1 MNTLNYEKLIQYHV
15 SYSNNFLYRHFCNV
29 NTIVEKIRFN
39 SFHVY
44 FKLHGEGH
52 YPLFNNSIEISS
64 TCCQNIIKFVK
75 SVRNFGRNC
84 DINVLYNTPS
94 VKIHDKMS
102 TRHSFGGEL
111 Q

>member
-29 NTIVEKIRFN
+29 NTIVEKIRFYN
-39 SFHVY
+39 FHVY

-52 YPLFNNSIEISS
+52 STLFNNSIEISS
-64 TCCQNIIKFVK
+64 TCCQNIIKFAK
-75 SVRNFGRNC
+75 SIRNFGRNC
-84 DINVLYNTPS
+84 DTNVLYNTPIL
-94 VKIHDKMS
+94 KIHDKMS